1 MKAPAFTYV
10 RPQSL
15 DAAVAMLGQGAGEVQ
30 LLAGGQSLLALM
42 NLRLAAPDLLID
54 ISRLPELAATGE
66 DAEAVTLGACVT
78 HALVEDGRIP
88 DPSRG
93 LLPRVAAGLA
103 YRAVRT
109 RGTLG
114 GSLAL
119 ADPAGEWPCV
129 FAALG
134 AEVIL
139 RSRAGR
145 RSLPCA
151 GFVTGI
157 YETARAADEIIEA
170 VRVPK
175 LSAAARW
182 GYVKLARK
190 TGAFASA
197 LAVAVADPGRGH
209 YRLALGAAGGPPLFL
224 AQTAALIGED
234 CRDRDAYRQAV
245 AADLAAA
252 ADRQFEEFEMQLHTA
267 AALRAIR
274 QVLA

>member
-1 MKAPAFTYV
+1 MKAPAVDYV
-10 RPQSL
+10 RPASL
-15 DAAVAMLGQGAGEVQ
+15 DEAAALLARHANEAQ
-30 LLAGGQSLLALM
+30 LLAGGQSLLAMM

-54 ISRLPELAATGE
+54 ISRLPELAAVSE
-66 DAEAVTLGACVT
+66 DADAVTLGACVT
-78 HALVEDGRIP
+78 HAMVEDRRLP

-93 LLPRVAAGLA
+93 LMPRVAETLA

-134 AEVIL
+134 AAAIL
-139 RSRAGR
+139 CGPSGR
-145 RSLPCA
+145 RTVPCA

-157 YETARAADEIIEA
+157 YETARAADEIVAA

-175 LSAAARW
+175 LAADARW

-190 TGAFASA
+190 TGAFAAA
-197 LAVAVADPGRGH
+197 LAVVVVDRGRGH
-209 YRLALGAAGGPPLFL
+209 CRAVLGAANGPPLVL
-224 AQTAALIGED
+224 EQTSALLGEGSRD
-234 CRDRDAYRQAV
+234 GKACRKAV
-245 AADLAAA
+245 AADLARAA
-252 ADRQFEEFEMQLHTA
+252 RHFDDFEVRLHAVA
-267 AALRAIR
+267 AMRAIG